1 MRSSKDRSYVKDVL
15 RKFPKVRPELNE
27 EYRNI
32 YVRHYMENRE
42 GGTKVS
48 RITSIL
54 ESWGHK
60 NVAKARNLGNKT
72 DEHKKSSAGDSREI
86 STLEIGAGTLN
97 QFKFEKKCGIYDIV
111 EPFSELYEN
120 SAFIG
125 NVDHIFADIGDLDK
139 DREGSDI
146 RRYDRITSVYAF
158 EHILNLPEVIARAGL
173 HLNEGGVLAVA
184 IPNEGRFLWRLA
196 YKCSSGLEFK
206 RRYGLDYEVIM
217 RHEHVNT
224 ADEIEVLLRLFFK
237 SNKRKMFG
245 IGKDLSLYR
254 FYLCSEPDI
263 EKCRKYLDKIGK

>member
-1 MRSSKDRSYVKDVL
+1 MRSFKDRSYVKAVL

-27 EYRNI
+27 EYQNI
-32 YVRHYMENRE
+32 YVKHYMENRE

-60 NVAKARNLGNKT
+60 NVAKARNHGNNAE
-72 DEHKKSSAGDSREI
+72 EHGNSNSGDTKDI

-97 QFKFEKKCGIYDIV
+97 QFKFERKRGIYDIV

-139 DREGSDI
+139 NTDNTDI
-146 RRYDRITSVYAF
+146 RKYDRITSVYAF

-184 IPNEGRFLWRLA
+184 IPNEGRFLWRLE
-196 YKCSSGLEFK
+196 Y
-206 RRYGLDYEVIM
+206 
-217 RHEHVNT
+217 
-224 ADEIEVLLRLFFK
+224 
-237 SNKRKMFG
+237 
-245 IGKDLSLYR
+245 
-254 FYLCSEPDI
+254 
-263 EKCRKYLDKIGK
+263 